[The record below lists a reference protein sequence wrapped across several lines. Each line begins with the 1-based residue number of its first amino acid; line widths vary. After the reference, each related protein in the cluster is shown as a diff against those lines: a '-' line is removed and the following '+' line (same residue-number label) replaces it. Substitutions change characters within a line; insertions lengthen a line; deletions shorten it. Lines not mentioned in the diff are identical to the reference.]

1 MLARLTLA
9 RAHCCRSSS
18 SPGWPWS
25 TFPPPCAQLSP
36 DDEDDVVVLF
46 VENSRLSVAT
56 RHDIAVR
63 LIARS
68 LVVKQVTD
76 TETGVHPI
84 FSTAQDPTR
93 EQDARGWL
101 AKAKQI
107 RKMNMMTDQ
116 TPPMDARQF
125 GHGSDGGKGSEDL
138 QPSQFASPTS
148 TFNPGAEVQHTTSAK
163 ATPTAAN
170 GNAPAVNFDITT
182 RLAPQDRIFSVAKE
196 HRHLFGYTPANASVE
211 LQYVQ
216 WLSRA
221 SASDE
226 YKWFAATNS
235 PPQDL
240 IQLDDDGAILFLDK
254 LSDVGADMRGSMSL
268 RSEGDSQYRKEMVV
282 RVGWVY
288 NNKTQGYSQSGIFTV
303 TNGATDQEL
312 LNEVQAWLAA
322 PSGTAAPD
330 QIAGPQTS
338 SQAPGATDSPLG
350 NPGTLPGGNSS
361 NSGGSGLSAGAIAGI
376 AVGGAVALA
385 LIAGLVWFLL
395 RRRRRRQNQ
404 QPGDYKP
411 GHQTPTAPYL
421 DDKDMHTGQV
431 ADSPRSPY
439 SEDGQGVPHLAALPA
454 AATAPLTL
462 HAHTAGDRSEHR
474 NSAAASFEP
483 YRPDAAASRGNLTDS
498 DAPTPT
504 PQNVSRNVAHL
515 VEEGM
520 TEAEI
525 RRLEEEE
532 RQLDDEIERAGRR

>member
-1 MLARLTLA
+1 
-9 RAHCCRSSS
+9 
-18 SPGWPWS
+18 
-25 TFPPPCAQLSP
+25 
-36 DDEDDVVVLF
+36 V
-46 VENSRLSVAT
+46 
-56 RHDIAVR
+56 
-63 LIARS
+63 
-68 LVVKQVTD
+68 
-76 TETGVHPI
+76 
-84 FSTAQDPTR
+84 
-93 EQDARGWL
+93 
-101 AKAKQI
+101 
-107 RKMNMMTDQ
+107 
-116 TPPMDARQF
+116 
-125 GHGSDGGKGSEDL
+125 
-138 QPSQFASPTS
+138 
-148 TFNPGAEVQHTTSAK
+148 
-163 ATPTAAN
+163 
-170 GNAPAVNFDITT
+170 
-182 RLAPQDRIFSVAKE
+182 
-196 HRHLFGYTPANASVE
+196 
-211 LQYVQ
+211 
-216 WLSRA
+216 
-221 SASDE
+221 
-226 YKWFAATNS
+226 
-235 PPQDL
+235 
-240 IQLDDDGAILFLDK
+240 DDDGAILFLDK